1 MKRVD
6 VAINLAEQLFE
17 AEAAI
22 EEAYCKIGALAQ
34 ALPRA
39 RMQSGMASTVGQA
52 AFQALMESMAGQV
65 QSRSAMISVHE
76 ELARL
81 KEMSPYRS
89 VAIGG
94 GLKSEEPVPRPAP
107 EGRLALVS

>member
-1 MKRVD
+1 MKRAD
-6 VAINLAEQLFE
+6 VAMNLAEQLFE

-22 EEAYCKIGALAQ
+22 EAAYCKIGALAQ
-34 ALPRA
+34 ALPEARA
-39 RMQSGMASTVGQA
+39 RAGMASTVGQA
-52 AFQALMESMAGQV
+52 AFQGLMESMAGQV
-65 QSRSAMISVHE
+65 QSRSAMILVHN

-81 KEMSPYRS
+81 KANSQYRS

-94 GLKSEEPVPRPAP
+94 GSKSEEPVPRP

>member
-1 MKRVD
+1 MKRAD
-6 VAINLAEQLFE
+6 VAKNLAEQLFE

-22 EEAYCKIGALAQ
+22 ELAYCKIGALAQ
-34 ALPRA
+34 ALPEARA
-39 RMQSGMASTVGQA
+39 QSGMASTMGQA
-52 AFQALMESMAGQV
+52 AFQAVMESMAGQV

-81 KEMSPYRS
+81 KTLSPYRS

-94 GLKSEEPVPRPAP
+94 GSKSDEPVPRPS
-107 EGRLALVS
+107 GRLALVG

>member
-1 MKRVD
+1 MKRID
-6 VAINLAEQLFE
+6 VAMNLAEQLFE

-22 EEAYCKIGALAQ
+22 EEAYRKIGMLAQ
-34 ALPRA
+34 ALPEA
-39 RMQSGMASTVGQA
+39 RLNSGMASTVGQQ
-52 AFQALMESMAGQV
+52 AFHAVMESMAGQV
-65 QSRSAMISVHE
+65 QSRGAMIAVHE

-81 KEMSPYRS
+81 KTVSPYRS

-94 GLKSEEPVPRPAP
+94 GHKEDNPMPKP

>member
-6 VAINLAEQLFE
+6 VAKNLAEQLFE

-22 EEAYCKIGALAQ
+22 EDAYRKIGALAQ
-34 ALPRA
+34 ALPEARA
-39 RMQSGMASTVGQA
+39 NAGMASTVGQA
-52 AFQALMESMAGQV
+52 AFQAVMESMAGQV
-65 QSRSAMISVHE
+65 QSRSAMIAVHE

-81 KEMSPYRS
+81 KAASPYRA

-94 GLKSEEPVPRPAP
+94 GQKSDEPVPRPH
-107 EGRLALVS
+107 GLLAVVG

>member
-6 VAINLAEQLFE
+6 VAKTLADQLFE

-22 EEAYCKIGALAQ
+22 EDAYRKIGVLAQ
-34 ALPRA
+34 ALPEARA
-39 RMQSGMASTVGQA
+39 NSGMASTVGQM
-52 AFQALMESMAGQV
+52 AFQAVMESMAGQV
-65 QSRSAMISVHE
+65 QSRSAMIQVHE

-81 KEMSPYRS
+81 KAASPYRS

-94 GLKSEEPVPRPAP
+94 GQKSEEPVPRPS
-107 EGRLALVS
+107 GRLALVG

>member
-1 MKRVD
+1 MKRAD

-22 EEAYCKIGALAQ
+22 EQAYRKIGALAQ
-34 ALPRA
+34 ALPEARA
-39 RMQSGMASTVGQA
+39 QSGMASTVGQA

-65 QSRSAMISVHE
+65 QSRGAMISVHE
-76 ELARL
+76 ELARIKTL
-81 KEMSPYRS
+81 SPYRS

-94 GLKSEEPVPRPAP
+94 GLKGEDKPEVRP